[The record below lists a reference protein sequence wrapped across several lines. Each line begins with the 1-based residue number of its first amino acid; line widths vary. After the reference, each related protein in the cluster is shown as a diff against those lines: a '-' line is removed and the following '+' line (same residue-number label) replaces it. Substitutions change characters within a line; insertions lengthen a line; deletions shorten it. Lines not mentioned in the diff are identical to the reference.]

1 MKLHLMKKNK
11 KLTILTIGLGYSS
24 FLLRKEDVSTTCGV
38 LVTIKTRGV
47 LSPQSQ
53 EK

>member
-1 MKLHLMKKNK
+1 MMKSKM
-11 KLTILTIGLGYSS
+11 LTILTIDHKFLFVEKRGY
-24 FLLRKEDVSTTCGV
+24 VSTTCGA
-38 LVTIKTRGV
+38 LVTIKTGGV